1 MDRLQCLLRE
11 TADLRR
17 LTYEFPAFRIWREV
31 MPGRQPRYVAQ
42 RLRDDVGPH
51 TVITPS
57 LTELREVL
65 SNSSDQLTL
74 TGIQREFPGWEV
86 WRGISGR
93 YYARRVSRP
102 RAHSSHVESD
112 DLLDLRDRI
121 IRWIGFNEEQSDS
134 R

>member
-1 MDRLQCLLRE
+1 MRE

-17 LTYEFPAFRIWREV
+17 LTLEFPAFRIWREV

-42 RLRDDVGPH
+42 RLCDDVRPH

-65 SNSSDQLTL
+65 SERKPDEPTL
-74 TGIQREFPGWEV
+74 TDIRREFPEWEA

-93 YYARRVSRP
+93 YYARRASRP

-112 DLLDLRDRI
+112 NLPGLRDRI
-121 IRWIGFNEEQSDS
+121 IRWIGFNEEQSES